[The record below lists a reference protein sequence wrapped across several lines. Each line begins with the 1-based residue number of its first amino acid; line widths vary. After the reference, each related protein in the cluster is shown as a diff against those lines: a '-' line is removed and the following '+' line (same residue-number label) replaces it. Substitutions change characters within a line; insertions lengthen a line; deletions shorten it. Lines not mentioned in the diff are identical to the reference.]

1 MMENQRRIMLKPE
14 FAGLYPELPV
24 GQWLDALEA
33 AMRRAERLWFEHGP
47 AALMRG
53 RLLSD
58 EHFEFAGG
66 RSRKNRQ
73 PRALERMADHHQ
85 QRRVG

>member
-1 MMENQRRIMLKPE
+1 MMDNQRRTMLKPE
-14 FAGLYPELPV
+14 FAELYPELPV
-24 GQWLDALEA
+24 GEWLGALEA

-53 RLLSD
+53 RILPD

-66 RSRKNRQ
+66 KNRKNGQ
-73 PRALERMADHHQ
+73 PRALERMADQQ
-85 QRRVG
+85 QRRRVG